1 MTDRQPF
8 SGIRSFLFVPGND
21 QRKLA
26 KVFGVG
32 ADAVIL
38 DLEDAVAIAEKE
50 DARATVNEALQSA
63 RSCLGYV
70 RVNALGSGYC
80 REDLEAVV
88 ARGVDGIVL
97 PKVESSECL
106 EAVDGML
113 AAFEERAGLEVG
125 AIDLMP
131 IVETALG
138 VESAIDIVRSDTR
151 VKRLSFGAGDYTL
164 DLDYEWNADEAVLDF
179 ARTRLSHASR
189 IGGLEP
195 PIDAAVVQVSD
206 DDRFLMSA
214 RRGRSFG
221 FAGKL
226 CIHPRQVTLCHGVFT
241 PGTEELERARAI
253 VAAFE
258 AAEAA
263 GSASVQLDGYFIDYP
278 IVSKAQRTLALA
290 ERLEEQLEDKG
301 G

>member
-80 REDLEAVV
+80 REDLEVV
-88 ARGVDGIVL
+88 VTRGVDGIVL
-97 PKVESSECL
+97 PKVESPECL
-106 EAVDGML
+106 ETVDGML
-113 AAFEERAGLEVG
+113 AEFEKRAGLEVG

-138 VESAIDIVRSDTR
+138 VEGATEIARSDSR

-164 DLDYEWNADEAVLDF
+164 DLDYEWNADEAVLDY

-195 PIDAAVVQVSD
+195 PIDAAVVQIHD
-206 DDRFLMSA
+206 DDRFLASA

-226 CIHPRQVTLCHGVFT
+226 CIHPSQLEGVNCAFT
-241 PGTEELERARAI
+241 PTQEEISEARKIVSAAENQGTGAI
-253 VAAFE
+253 VVDGRMVDKPVVETAKRTVAM
-258 AAEAA
+258 AEHFH
-263 GSASVQLDGYFIDYP
+263 L
-278 IVSKAQRTLALA
+278 
-290 ERLEEQLEDKG
+290 
-301 G
+301 